1 MPTSEPGNLVRCSVQ
16 QGVQALAD
24 EYRAVIGLHQVPL
37 AQRCEECQTAQ
48 FPPMLACPSCGSDS
62 LWWVD
67 AGPTGT
73 VGTYV
78 TVHTRDATPSM
89 SIPRR
94 LLDSVP
100 YTSVYV
106 NPDAL
111 PTVRLAA
118 LMVGDQQAELH
129 VGSRVTF
136 DAADPSVLKVSLE
149 P

>member
-1 MPTSEPGNLVRCSVQ
+1 MSKSEPRNLVRCSVQ

-24 EYRAVIGLHQVPL
+24 EYRTVMSLHHVPL
-37 AQRCEECQTAQ
+37 AQRCEECRTAQ
-48 FPPMLACPSCGSDS
+48 FPPMLQCPSCGSDA

-67 AGPTGT
+67 AGSAGT
-73 VGTYV
+73 IGTYV
-78 TVHTRDATPSM
+78 AVHTRYATPSM

-106 NPDAL
+106 NPDAF

-118 LMVGDQQAELH
+118 LMVGSQQEKVR
-129 VGSRVTF
+129 VGSRIKF
-136 DAADPSVLKVSLE
+136 DASDPAVLRVSLE